1 MNDWDTR
8 RAQEDN
14 RIEDGTYRVIET
26 RPPAGDP
33 PPPNRRHTARWAGL
47 GALALFLVT
56 KGKAILFTLLSVFKY
71 SKFLTSGLSMFLMIW
86 TYSLHYGW
94 AYAVGIVL
102 MIAIHEMG
110 HLVFA
115 KAVGMPVS
123 MPLFIPFVG
132 ALISMKKAPEDAWQ
146 EAVVAL
152 GGPFFGL
159 VAGLVALFWGIMNG
173 SQLVMAVAYFSFF
186 MTRFNMIPVSPLDG
200 GRIVT
205 ALSPVIWVL
214 GLVLMAIGAW
224 YTFSPI
230 LIIVLLLG
238 IYRAKRTW
246 DDRND
251 PTRALY
257 YRVKPWQRVLVGV
270 AYGLIAGISAW
281 GVYLFVG

>member
-1 MNDWDTR
+1 MNEWDTR
-8 RAQEDN
+8 RHDDDN
-14 RIEDGTYRVIET
+14 RIADGEYRIIEERLPEDT
-26 RPPAGDP
+26 P
-33 PPPNRRHTARWAGL
+33 PPKRKRKAAEWAGI
-47 GALALFLVT
+47 GAVLLFLAT
-56 KGKAILFTLLSVFKY
+56 KGKAVLLALFSLVKY

-86 TYSLHYGW
+86 TYSWHYGW

-102 MIAIHEMG
+102 IIAIHELG

-159 VAGLVALFWGIMNG
+159 VAGLVALFWGIVNG

-186 MTRFNMIPVSPLDG
+186 VTLFNMIPVSPLDG

-214 GLVLMAIGAW
+214 GLVLMAVGAW

-238 IYRAKRTW
+238 IYRAKQTW
-246 DDRND
+246 DERHQ
-251 PTRALY
+251 PERALY
-257 YRVKPWQRVLVGV
+257 YRVKPWQRIVVGV
-270 AYGLIAGISAW
+270 SYGLIAGISAW